1 MEETQLLSALA
12 SLFSPTDPTTQRQA
26 DEWLRGWQQSVGAW
40 EASLELLAL
49 REPPLSDD
57 VVCFAAQ
64 TLRTKCLFDLY
75 QLPPEAPVALICR
88 IAAALKQH
96 HANRAAVTQLS
107 LALAAVS
114 LSQQQDSPL
123 ALLLRACG
131 LDTLQ
136 PQQNSADA
144 RLLLLLL
151 THLGEEAASSGLNPP
166 PPAVF
171 LLLFLCVSPVLQVL
185 QFAVSIRKNGCK
197 SLSLSVLESTSSD
210 TAETAAAA
218 ACIAHLLKTW
228 GRFTGAASA
237 TTAAGEGVSPLLQIA
252 VKHSIGPL
260 QRMLATSAAVT
271 ANGEGRGGSAAGA
284 APSADPETLA
294 YAVHAVA
301 ATCRVAVPLLLRRTH
316 VDAELQQLL
325 ETLAAAVALPRT
337 LGLLH
342 YRQQFPQQQQQ
353 QQHPQDEDDLT
364 SDYEAAAFLSAE
376 AVRFFCH
383 LRYDIENAERQQP
396 QQEEEVHPQSKQA
409 LIQVYRHLTDE
420 IVKQMQLP
428 YAQLS
433 NEDIEEVFCF
443 REQLLLLLED
453 AAALLG
459 AEVSLGVAGR
469 IQQLLQQHQLQ
480 QQQQT
485 AAAAGESFE
494 MQLECLLVAL
504 NNIFSYSSSAA
515 AVEVVLPSAVAAVQS
530 VLTSSPPLTRA
541 GVACRVAAVKFLQ
554 TAQSSLDT
562 DPGSLQAAVGLLASQ
577 VSAAGAVA
585 AGGGAA
591 GESLEAATAILRH
604 RAAAAL
610 EDICRHSKSCVS
622 PQTIQD
628 LAARTMAYWLVLE
641 AVCCLVAREEEDTR
655 MLSMMEGLCRPCIT
669 AVEEVLTSGSEA
681 RQDLCTRLDSLGY
694 GAWHSRNSTTA
705 SCRPQLSVQHAMAA
719 AAAAAAP
726 AAAQCHGC

>member
-26 DEWLRGWQQSVGAW
+26 YVTSFRDKGTRRDSHPSSHAVLQNNLVLYRKTAVGSVQWWGPELDEWLRGWQQSVGAW

-96 HANRAAVTQLS
+96 HAKAAVTQLS

-151 THLGEEAASSGLNPP
+151 TVCGGGFAAFIAAALGGRGEQQRQRSTSLLQSLGNACWSSTASKGQSPLIGIHLASLMLWFFSLLYPSAKTDAKALQCTRAWTP
-166 PPAVF
+166 LLRHAPAD
-171 LLLFLCVSPVLQVL
+171 SLQG
-185 QFAVSIRKNGCK
+185 GCDYTVI
-197 SLSLSVLESTSSD
+197 LEDAFDVLESTSSD

-433 NEDIEEVFCF
+433 NEDIEEVF
-443 REQLLLLLED
+443 
-453 AAALLG
+453 
-459 AEVSLGVAGR
+459 
-469 IQQLLQQHQLQ
+469 
-480 QQQQT
+480 
-485 AAAAGESFE
+485 
-494 MQLECLLVAL
+494 
-504 NNIFSYSSSAA
+504 
-515 AVEVVLPSAVAAVQS
+515 
-530 VLTSSPPLTRA
+530 
-541 GVACRVAAVKFLQ
+541 
-554 TAQSSLDT
+554 
-562 DPGSLQAAVGLLASQ
+562 
-577 VSAAGAVA
+577 
-585 AGGGAA
+585 
-591 GESLEAATAILRH
+591 
-604 RAAAAL
+604 
-610 EDICRHSKSCVS
+610 
-622 PQTIQD
+622 
-628 LAARTMAYWLVLE
+628 W
-641 AVCCLVAREEEDTR
+641 
-655 MLSMMEGLCRPCIT
+655 
-669 AVEEVLTSGSEA
+669 
-681 RQDLCTRLDSLGY
+681 
-694 GAWHSRNSTTA
+694 
-705 SCRPQLSVQHAMAA
+705 
-719 AAAAAAP
+719 
-726 AAAQCHGC
+726 